1 MRIDKIDGKQDTEP
15 FHDLESRT
23 SLWVNVSMVPDPI
36 YSNDLLRL
44 NYPDLRKG

>member
-23 SLWVNVSMVPDPI
+23 SLWVNVSQILFIRMIFSD
-36 YSNDLLRL
+36 
-44 NYPDLRKG
+44 